1 LTKTVHV
8 ALLSNTLKTTLRRL
22 VRQPLYL
29 MVGVGGLAV
38 GMACCLLV
46 LRYLVVELSFDRHHP
61 APERTYRLVLD
72 EEPRVPSQVTEL
84 LREEVSG
91 VET

>member
-1 LTKTVHV
+1 MTKTVHV
-8 ALLSNTLKTTLRRL
+8 ALLSNTLKTTVRRL

-46 LRYLVVELSFDRHHP
+46 LRYLVWSCLSIGTIRRRNV
-61 APERTYRLVLD
+61 RTGWYSTRS
-72 EEPRVPSQVTEL
+72 RGC
-84 LREEVSG
+84 RAR
-91 VET
+91 